1 MNVRK
6 WVIFGGVIGA
16 LFGVLWGEGE
26 VSIDGKI
33 FFILFW
39 AICGVVIIGIN
50 AALSKQID
58 WNSIGWNNPKKRRN
72 IIKTMISNAIFG
84 AIGGVLI
91 GLVYGSHSLAVFGWA
106 ILMAFFCMLG
116 ALESDIPD

>member
-1 MNVRK
+1 MRK
-6 WVIFGGVIGA
+6 WVIIGGVTGA

-58 WNSIGWNNPKKRRN
+58 WNSIGWNDPEKRSIIAKK
-72 IIKTMISNAIFG
+72 IISNAIFG
-84 AIGGVLI
+84 AIGGILI
-91 GLVYGSHSLAVFGWA
+91 GLLSGSNSLAVFIWA
-106 ILMAFFCMLG
+106 ILMAFFCMIG
-116 ALESDIPD
+116 ALDSDILD

>member
-1 MNVRK
+1 MRK
-6 WVIFGGVIGA
+6 WVIIGGVIGA
-16 LFGVLWGEGE
+16 LFGVLWGENE
-26 VSIDGKI
+26 VSIDDKI

-58 WNSIGWNNPKKRRN
+58 WNSIGWNNPKKRRM
-72 IIKTMISNAIFG
+72 IVKKMISNAIFG